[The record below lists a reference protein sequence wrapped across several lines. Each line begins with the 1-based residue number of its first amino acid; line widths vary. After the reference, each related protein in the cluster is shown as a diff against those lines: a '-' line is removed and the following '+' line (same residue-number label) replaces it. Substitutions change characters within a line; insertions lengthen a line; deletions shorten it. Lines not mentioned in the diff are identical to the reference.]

1 MRFLRSQRITS
12 PVLAVLIFAAG
23 AAHAEFPPL
32 PEGAFSIVALPDTQ
46 AYSAGAPEIFAAEM
60 QWILDNIDR
69 QNIVFVTHLGDIVD
83 RNAAP

>member
-23 AAHAEFPPL
+23 AANAEFPPL

-46 AYSAGAPEIFAAEM
+46 QHQQAGANPADGLA
-60 QWILDNIDR
+60 L
-69 QNIVFVTHLGDIVD
+69 H
-83 RNAAP
+83 PH